1 MLKSQMTLL
10 FHSLP
15 RSVFLSLAFFSSSSF
30 FFFFSFFFLKIFMC
44 SIVILLLAYSI
55 DFYLIIFTTPI
66 GVGKTSKRDKMW
78 ICQYDNI

>member
-1 MLKSQMTLL
+1 MTNRQYLEDQDAEEPDD
-10 FHSLP
+10 FIISLTAQV
-15 RSVFLSLAFFSSSSF
+15 SIFISSL
-30 FFFFSFFFLKIFMC
+30 FLKIFMC

-66 GVGKTSKRDKMW
+66 GVGKTSKREKMW

>member
-1 MLKSQMTLL
+1 MTNRQYLEDQDAEEPDDFIISLTAQVSIFISSL
-10 FHSLP
+10 F
-15 RSVFLSLAFFSSSSF
+15 F
-30 FFFFSFFFLKIFMC
+30 KIFMC

-66 GVGKTSKRDKMW
+66 GVGKTSKREKMW